1 MNLAN
6 KLTILRVLLVPIFI
20 ILMAIDSFWT
30 NIIALVV
37 FCGASITDYFDGKIA
52 RSQNTITTFGIFLD
66 PLADK
71 LLVTSAF
78 ISFVGLYTLNIP
90 AWMVICI
97 ISREFIITGLR
108 SIAASQ
114 NIIIPAN
121 MSGKVKTTSQMIA
134 IITILVI
141 LIINAA
147 LLKFAPITAYDLFD
161 MQGFQKFTGW
171 LLIKLPF
178 WLMFITTILTLYS
191 GYTYIIS
198 HKKIFMESN
207 KKNNA

>member
-6 KLTILRVLLVPIFI
+6 KLTVLRVLLVPVFI
-20 ILMAIDSFWT
+20 VFMAMDSFWT
-30 NIIALVV
+30 NIIALIV

-52 RSQNTITTFGIFLD
+52 RDQNMITTFGIFLD

-78 ISFVGLYTLNIP
+78 ISFVGLYTLDIP

-114 NIIIPAN
+114 NIIIPAS
-121 MSGKVKTTSQMIA
+121 MSGKVKTFSQMVA

-141 LIINAA
+141 LVINSA
-147 LLKFAPITAYDLFD
+147 LIKFSLPTAYDLIE
-161 MQGFQKFTGW
+161 MQGFQYFIGW
-171 LLIKLPF
+171 LLIKLPY
-178 WLMFITTILTLYS
+178 WLMFVTTIVTLYS
-191 GYTYIIS
+191 GFTYLLS
-198 HKKIFMESN
+198 HKKIFIESSN
-207 KKNNA
+207 KK

>member
-6 KLTILRVLLVPIFI
+6 KLTVLRVLLVPVFI
-20 ILMAIDSFWT
+20 VFMAMDSFWT
-30 NIIALVV
+30 NIIALIV

-52 RSQNTITTFGIFLD
+52 RDQNMITTFGIFLD

-78 ISFVGLYTLNIP
+78 ISFVGLYTLDIP

-114 NIIIPAN
+114 NIIIPAS
-121 MSGKVKTTSQMIA
+121 MSGKVKTFSQMVA
-134 IITILVI
+134 IITILAILVI
-141 LIINAA
+141 NSALI
-147 LLKFAPITAYDLFD
+147 KFSLPTAYDLIE
-161 MQGFQKFTGW
+161 MQGFQYFIGW
-171 LLIKLPF
+171 LLIKLPY
-178 WLMFITTILTLYS
+178 WLMFVTTIVTLYS
-191 GYTYIIS
+191 GFTYLLS
-198 HKKIFMESN
+198 HKKIFIESSN
-207 KKNNA
+207 KK

>member
-20 ILMAIDSFWT
+20 VFMAMDSFWT
-30 NIIALVV
+30 NIIALVI
-37 FCGASITDYFDGKIA
+37 FCVASITDYFDGQIA
-52 RSQNTITTFGIFLD
+52 RSKNMVTTFGIFLD

-78 ISFVGLYTLNIP
+78 ISFVGLYTLEIP

-97 ISREFIITGLR
+97 IAREFIITGLR

-114 NIIIPAN
+114 NVIIPAKI
-121 MSGKVKTTSQMIA
+121 SGKVKTTSQMIA

-141 LIINAA
+141 LIIKAS
-147 LLKFAPITAYDLFD
+147 LIKFSLPTAYDLFD
-161 MQGFQKFTGW
+161 MHGMYGFVGW
-171 LLIKLPF
+171 VLLKSPY

-191 GYTYIIS
+191 GLIYIVE
-198 HKKIFMESN
+198 HKNIFINN
-207 KKNNA
+207 K

>member
-6 KLTILRVLLVPIFI
+6 KLTLLRVLLVPVFI
-20 ILMAIDSFWT
+20 VFMAMDSFWT
-30 NIIALVV
+30 NIIALII
-37 FCGASITDYFDGKIA
+37 FCGASITDYYDGKIA
-52 RSQNTITTFGIFLD
+52 RTQNMITTFGIFLD

-71 LLVTSAF
+71 LLVASAF
-78 ISFVGLYTLNIP
+78 ISFVGLYTLDIP

-121 MSGKVKTTSQMIA
+121 MSGKVKTSSQMIA

-141 LIINAA
+141 LIIKAS
-147 LLKFAPITAYDLFD
+147 LLKFSSVTAYDLIE
-161 MQGFQKFTGW
+161 MHGFQKFIGW
-171 LLIKLPF
+171 LLIKSPY

-191 GYTYIIS
+191 GFTYIVS
-198 HKKIFMESN
+198 HKNIFIEKD
-207 KKNNA
+207 KK

>member
-6 KLTILRVLLVPIFI
+6 KLTLLRVLLVPVFI
-20 ILMAIDSFWT
+20 VFMAMDSFWT
-30 NIIALVV
+30 NIIALII
-37 FCGASITDYFDGKIA
+37 FCGASITDYYDGKIA
-52 RSQNTITTFGIFLD
+52 RTQNMITTFGIFLD

-71 LLVTSAF
+71 LLVASAF
-78 ISFVGLYTLNIP
+78 ISFVGLYTLDIP

-121 MSGKVKTTSQMIA
+121 MSGKVKTSSQMIA

-141 LIINAA
+141 LIINAS
-147 LLKFAPITAYDLFD
+147 LLKFSSVTAYDLIE
-161 MQGFQKFTGW
+161 MHGFQKFIGW
-171 LLIKLPF
+171 LLIKSPY

-191 GYTYIIS
+191 GFTYIVS
-198 HKKIFMESN
+198 HKNIFIEKD
-207 KKNNA
+207 KK